1 MRITISSGSD
11 VCVLS
16 DHGMESPSGLGISSS
31 GVVQVAE
38 FVRAVNA
45 RPLDRM
51 NRRAAVEF
59 SVTRLHRDII
69 TAQVFLVEHME
80 AMVWEGTL
88 TIESRG
94 TSGQR
99 AERYVLNAVVEAVRG
114 NHIGATT
121 IHQYQIIGGALVT
134 KKPKS

>member
-31 GVVQVAE
+31 GAVQVAE
-38 FVRAVNA
+38 FVRAANA

-51 NRRAAVEF
+51 NRRASVEF

-69 TAQVFLVEHME
+69 TAQVFLVEHLE
-80 AMVWEGTL
+80 GMVWEGTL

-99 AERYVLNAVVEAVRG
+99 AERYVLNAVVESIRG

-121 IHQYQIIGGALVT
+121 VHQYQIIGGALVT